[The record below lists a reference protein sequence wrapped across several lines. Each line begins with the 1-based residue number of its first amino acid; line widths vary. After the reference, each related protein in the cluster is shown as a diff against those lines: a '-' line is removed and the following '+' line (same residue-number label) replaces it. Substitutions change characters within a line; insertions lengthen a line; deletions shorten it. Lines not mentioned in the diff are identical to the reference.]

1 MQIVSTTGASSTSLA
16 SDQTARQTGTSTGP
30 AADYNAFLKL
40 LLAQMKNQD
49 PTKPMDPTQ
58 MVTQLATFSGVEQAV
73 RTNALL
79 GAMLNNSAALQAGSL
94 IGKTIALA
102 DGSANGVVKSISIT
116 STGMVA
122 TLDSG
127 RVVPLSS
134 EMSISSS

>member
-1 MQIVSTTGASSTSLA
+1 MQIASTTGANSTSLA
-16 SDQTARQTGTSTGP
+16 SDQTARPTGPSTGP

-49 PTKPMDPTQ
+49 PTKPLDPTQ

-102 DGSANGVVKSISIT
+102 DGSASGVVKSVSIT

-122 TLDSG
+122 TLDSE
-127 RVVPLSS
+127 RTVPLSS

>member
-1 MQIVSTTGASSTSLA
+1 MQIASTTGASSTSLA